1 MTQMIG
7 CHYFMK
13 GHAMYSY
20 INKKITTTLFIL
32 IVYFAIFLCDSF
44 AIDYE
49 GVNRVRYCK
58 IKTEMGTFGDAEEYL
73 KKVVQ
78 NGFSG
83 RFNPAVNKEQANEY
97 EFFIINRHC
106 GAIVGGFAAVRA
118 AMLAMASFCG
128 DGAGSATIG
137 LYPNLLRDL
146 QLFVRSSKKAA
157 TNPACAKAYLS
168 AFSSYSSVILGGI
181 GIQYERARAS
191 YHNIRVCGSNWYHP
205 GYDDGDFSKYLK
217 YGDGAKKSSNL
228 REANECKGKMVN
240 DDKIG
245 IACRQLFY
253 DGVEVK
259 DNPYGRESCKDNEGD
274 PQKYYMKGVFAGNF
288 NCSQYKEPKNR
299 ACCLER
305 KREYICLEKID
316 CIEKRDEDE
325 LGKEDKCRKFCKVG
339 ENCYIGDAQIKIYP
353 ESDSMICAKTVNFC
367 PFDFTIGGGSTNCI
381 AAKKAVLNQ
390 EKWRNESRIEWTHQ
404 DLAEIKSQES
414 VESAV
419 ESTDV
424 KCEPT
429 LTTEDEGCSPTVY
442 AGKCING
449 CQYLRHCTVVDI
461 GENEDM
467 DKIAS
472 PYMPMACID
481 FKGDSKN
488 TAEYS
493 GIIIGNVRNFSA
505 PIAQCFKETIENLF
519 YNRAG
524 RDKCSDYKI
533 KPDPEDGCEQYALID
548 GRYEFIKGQRVRE
561 VSAYEF
567 VQSKMRDIV
576 KYALIL
582 SVTIYGFGIL
592 AGLRDI
598 EKRSEILMFI
608 AKIALISYFAL
619 GNAWQNV
626 FFEAIYDAPIS
637 ISHELMMFGDKDDV
651 PRSSQ
656 GNEIDYYNEDTTCD
670 FSDKQYEPGKKY
682 LALWDTLDCK
692 IMYYLGF
699 GPTASVANIAI
710 LILAGFFTG
719 PIGIYF
725 SLSILFFAI
734 FLILMVVR
742 ALYIFIGSSMIII
755 IMVFISPI
763 IFSFLLFE
771 KTKESFGKWLNSLV
785 AYSIQ
790 PIFITIYLFI
800 AISLMDGILTGSA
813 VFHSDGRAI
822 CSSRCVYAESVSFK
836 GQDQYDVCIK
846 DGSSNN
852 EIYYPLKDSVRCILK
867 FDDFGTSPGF
877 EAIALTFPILI
888 NILSNNPAAVAITLL
903 KAALVMMIL
912 SSFVG
917 QIPGIAAALTGTGS
931 GLNIDTSSAKGVL
944 SKITSSLKSVQKRA
958 NRMGKKGGKAAAKK
972 LKQHRDKDVNNK
984 SNSNSDSGADVTGNS
999 QQTGGGNNPP
1009 ESKA

>member
-7 CHYFMK
+7 CHYFIK
-13 GHAMYSY
+13 GRAMYSY

-58 IKTEMGTFGDAEEYL
+58 TKTEMGSLKPEEYL

-128 DGAGSATIG
+128 DEAGSATVG

-146 QLFVRSSKKAA
+146 QLFARSSKKAA
-157 TNPACAKAYLS
+157 TNPACAKAYSS
-168 AFSSYSSVILGGI
+168 ALLSYSSVILGGI

-205 GYDDGDFSKYLK
+205 SYDDGDFSKYLK
-217 YGDGAKKSSNL
+217 YGDGEKKNL
-228 REANECKGKMVN
+228 NKDEAYKGGDGCK
-240 DDKIG
+240 DKIGNGDSSG

-259 DNPYGRESCKDNEGD
+259 DNPYGRESCKDEEGD

-288 NCSQYKEPKNR
+288 NCSQYTTEKNR

-316 CIEKRDEDE
+316 CVEKGAET
-325 LGKEDKCRKFCKVG
+325 DKCRKFCKVG

-381 AAKKAVLNQ
+381 AAKKAELNE
-390 EKWRNESRIEWTHQ
+390 EKWKNESRIEWTHQ
-404 DLAEIKSQES
+404 DLAEIELQTTKGSAGPKCKSLTETQE
-414 VESAV
+414 
-419 ESTDV
+419 
-424 KCEPT
+424 CEPT
-429 LTTEDEGCSPTVY
+429 NF

-461 GENEDM
+461 GENEDI

-488 TAEYS
+488 TKEYS

-505 PIAQCFKETIENLF
+505 PIAQCFKETIANLF
-519 YNRAG
+519 NNKAG
-524 RDKCSDYKI
+524 RSKCSDYKV

-548 GRYEFIKGQRVRE
+548 GDGRYEFIKGQTVRE
-561 VSAYEF
+561 VSAYQF

-637 ISHELMMFGDKDDV
+637 ISHELMMFGTKDNKLKA
-651 PRSSQ
+651 SKK
-656 GNEIDYYNEDTTCD
+656 NEIKYYNEDKTCD
-670 FSDKQYEPGKKY
+670 FSDMQYEPGKKY

-813 VFHSDGRAI
+813 VFYSDGRAI
-822 CSSRCVYAESVSFK
+822 CSSRCYDDDGVSFK
-836 GQDQYDVCIK
+836 GDDGYDACIQSE
-846 DGSSNN
+846 SSKK
-852 EIYYPLKDSVRCILK
+852 EISYPLKDSVRCILK

-888 NILSNNPAAVAITLL
+888 NILSNNPAAIAITLL

-931 GLNIDTSSAKGVL
+931 GLNIDTGSAKGVL

-972 LKQHRDKDVNNK
+972 LKQHRDKGVNNK

>member
-13 GHAMYSY
+13 GRAMYSY

-58 IKTEMGTFGDAEEYL
+58 TKQEMGSLKSEEFL

-128 DGAGSATIG
+128 DEAGSATVG

-146 QLFVRSSKKAA
+146 QLFARSSRKAA
-157 TNPACAKAYLS
+157 TNPACAKAYSS
-168 AFSSYSSVILGGI
+168 AFLSYSSVILGGI

-191 YHNIRVCGSNWYHP
+191 YHNIRVCGSDWYNP
-205 GYDDGDFSKYLK
+205 SYDDSSNEYLK
-217 YGDGAKKSSNL
+217 YGDGVKKSDNIISNCSSL
-228 REANECKGKMVN
+228 LGSNTLEGQK
-240 DDKIG
+240 
-245 IACRQLFY
+245 CRQHFY
-253 DGVEVK
+253 DGIEVE
-259 DNPYGRESCKDNEGD
+259 DNPYGREACKQANNSK
-274 PQKYYMKGVFAGNF
+274 QKYYMKGVFAGNF
-288 NCSQYKEPKNR
+288 NCSQYEGENR

-316 CIEKRDEDE
+316 CIEKIEKDEAED
-325 LGKEDKCRKFCKVG
+325 GKVREKDKCRKFCKVG
-339 ENCYIGDAQIKIYP
+339 ENCRIGDAQIKIYP

-367 PFDFTIGGGSTNCI
+367 PFDFTIGGGSSNCI
-381 AAKKAVLNQ
+381 AAKKAELNE

-414 VESAV
+414 VESTV
-419 ESTDV
+419 VTCKETF
-424 KCEPT
+424 
-429 LTTEDEGCSPTVY
+429 TEKEDCSPKVY

-467 DKIAS
+467 DKITS

-524 RDKCSDYKI
+524 RDKCSDYKV

-548 GRYEFIKGQRVRE
+548 GRYQFIKGQRVRE

-637 ISHELMMFGDKDDV
+637 ISHELMMFGARDDV
-651 PRSSQ
+651 HKSLQ
-656 GNEIDYYNEDTTCD
+656 GGEIKYYNEDITCD
-670 FSDKQYEPGKKY
+670 FGDKQYKPGKKY

-771 KTKESFGKWLNSLV
+771 RTKESFGKWLNSLI

-790 PIFITIYLFI
+790 PIFITLYLFI

-813 VFHSDGRAI
+813 VFHNDGRAI
-822 CSSRCVYAESVSFK
+822 CSSRCVNNTGVSFK
-836 GQDQYDVCIK
+836 GQSQYDVCIK
-846 DGSSNN
+846 DSSTSK

-984 SNSNSDSGADVTGNS
+984 GNSNSDSGADVTGNS